1 MHRTK
6 SLIGAAALV
15 VAGLTTAASAQTFQ
29 VIAQEGQPVG
39 GIANVQF
46 VNNLKVNNSG
56 SLFYE
61 LDLDNATTE
70 DLVVLLDG
78 NVLYQQGTTPLAGF
92 TFDFIDDM
100 HITNGGDLVYNA
112 SLDGTP
118 GGSSDDTGVFFNMD
132 RVIAEG
138 SAPTAPGAP
147 AGSFYSGFFGVKGN
161 DSGNLLVRASI
172 NDAGTTL
179 SSLVTAN
186 SDGSNQQILAIE
198 GGTLPGLGGAII
210 NDIETDSDEFDFN
223 NAGDAIFGLDV
234 GPNTTD
240 DTVIYHSTLGVLARE
255 GSASPLSGVNY
266 SSLASSEV
274 AINNSGDVVFTAD
287 LDTGDTANDYAIIKN
302 GDILL
307 REGDAAPNVAGRF
320 VQTLS
325 STPLALDDA
334 GNLLFV
340 ADLDGDTVDD
350 RVLYYNDSV
359 LLREGVSMIDGLLVE
374 TIETLDDS
382 LSISDNGQ
390 YVFVDVQLEG
400 GLQTAVLITIPEP
413 TSFGLLGAAA
423 AGLLLRRRRA

>member
-1 MHRTK
+1 M
-6 SLIGAAALV
+6 
-15 VAGLTTAASAQTFQ
+15 
-29 VIAQEGQPVG
+29 
-39 GIANVQF
+39 
-46 VNNLKVNNSG
+46 
-56 SLFYE
+56 
-61 LDLDNATTE
+61 
-70 DLVVLLDG
+70 
-78 NVLYQQGTTPLAGF
+78 
-92 TFDFIDDM
+92 
-100 HITNGGDLVYNA
+100 
-112 SLDGTP
+112 
-118 GGSSDDTGVFFNMD
+118 
-132 RVIAEG
+132 
-138 SAPTAPGAP
+138 
-147 AGSFYSGFFGVKGN
+147 
-161 DSGNLLVRASI
+161 
-172 NDAGTTL
+172 
-179 SSLVTAN
+179 
-186 SDGSNQQILAIE
+186 
-198 GGTLPGLGGAII
+198 
-210 NDIETDSDEFDFN
+210 
-223 NAGDAIFGLDV
+223 
-234 GPNTTD
+234 
-240 DTVIYHSTLGVLARE
+240 LARE